1 MRTNSMK
8 VVLYKYFTPRVV
20 ILRVTN
26 RELEREIIY
35 EVQSEGLVS
44 LKKRTRREKEEE
56 GKGTRALNLLFKLQ
70 AVCVCVR
77 VFMTCAILRLR
88 IANRLVMG
96 SFCRGGIVHIRFG
109 FSRARSVRPKG
120 SKALW
125 RFRVS
130 TANSLSG
137 RTWPQTDTP
146 IRYIDHTYAQK
157 DI

>member
-70 AVCVCVR
+70 AVCVCAR
-77 VFMTCAILRLR
+77 VYDVCNTPSSYRQPSGNGHFLSRRYCKHSVWFCSCA
-88 IANRLVMG
+88 
-96 SFCRGGIVHIRFG
+96 S
-109 FSRARSVRPKG
+109 
-120 SKALW
+120 
-125 RFRVS
+125 S
-130 TANSLSG
+130 TA
-137 RTWPQTDTP
+137 R
-146 IRYIDHTYAQK
+146 
-157 DI
+157 